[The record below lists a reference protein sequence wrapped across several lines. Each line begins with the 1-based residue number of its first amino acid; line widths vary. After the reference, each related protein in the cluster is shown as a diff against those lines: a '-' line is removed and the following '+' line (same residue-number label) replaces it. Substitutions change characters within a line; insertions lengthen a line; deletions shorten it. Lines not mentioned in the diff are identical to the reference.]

1 MPNVN
6 ITRNTTDT
14 QDNVR
19 YTTPIQKTDFR
30 GITLLVISIFIT
42 ITGFWMI
49 ALGFATVGCWIAHTS
64 PCQDASYIFW
74 GYILIV
80 AIATIVG
87 LFLSIPAIQVVVEN
101 MKYRT
106 WRGVITHRDDL
117 RNNAPDIIAVAR
129 ESARSEATAG
139 MDNYSPSISKTQS
152 TPADSVDDPMALK
165 IPILDIGED
174 EIP

>member
-19 YTTPIQKTDFR
+19 YTTPIQKADFR
-30 GITLLVISIFIT
+30 GITLLVVSIFIA
-42 ITGFWMI
+42 ITGFWII
-49 ALGFATVGCWIAHTS
+49 ALGFANIGCWLAQIS
-64 PCQDASYIFW
+64 PCKDASYIFW

-80 AIATIVG
+80 ALAMIAG
-87 LFLSIPAIQVVVEN
+87 LLLSIPAIRVAVEN

-129 ESARSEATAG
+129 ESAKSEATAG
-139 MDNYSPSISKTQS
+139 MDNYSPSISKTQTTS
-152 TPADSVDDPMALK
+152 DTVDDPMALK